1 MSRALLA
8 VEPLLVEWDRC
19 FAEMSI
25 IIFILVV
32 VNIIITLTRT
42 MIMVINQDW
51 SKFEMIWFKGHLEAI
66 PPPSNLSS
74 PETQVGLDILLM
86 GDGDF
91 GHVMQRYL

>member
-8 VEPLLVEWDRC
+8 VEPLLVGWDRC

-25 IIFILVV
+25 IIFIVV
-32 VNIIITLTRT
+32 TIIITLIIMT

-51 SKFEMIWFKGHLEAI
+51 LQFEMISLKRYLEAI

-74 PETQVGLDILLM
+74 PDTQVGLDMLLV
-86 GDGDF
+86 GDG
-91 GHVMQRYL
+91 HVIKR

>member
-1 MSRALLA
+1 MNRALLA
-8 VEPLLVEWDRC
+8 VEPLLVGWDRC

-25 IIFILVV
+25 IFIV
-32 VNIIITLTRT
+32 VNIIITLLIMT

-74 PETQVGLDILLM
+74 PDTQVGFDILLM

-91 GHVMQRYL
+91 GHVMQR

>member
-8 VEPLLVEWDRC
+8 VEPLLVGWDRC

-25 IIFILVV
+25 IIFIV
-32 VNIIITLTRT
+32 VNIIITLLIMT
-42 MIMVINQDW
+42 MIINQDW
-51 SKFEMIWFKGHLEAI
+51 AKFEMIWFKGHLEAI